1 MGKLEGKK
9 NHAIIIKNSN
19 FQEMVIVDFESQLSA
34 ICGSLDAQQQ
44 QSQKN
49 GNFFVKV
56 SILLRLR
63 ENRINEVDFF
73 QALPSLKNFKICLRL
88 LFLLKKMNYGQGK
101 NELIGCG
108 LVPVIMRIWTD
119 PASSANASKV

>member
-44 QSQKN
+44 SQKN
-49 GNFFVKV
+49 GNFYEKV

-63 ENRINEVDFF
+63 ENRINEVDF
-73 QALPSLKNFKICLRL
+73 
-88 LFLLKKMNYGQGK
+88 
-101 NELIGCG
+101 
-108 LVPVIMRIWTD
+108 
-119 PASSANASKV
+119 SKLCQV

>member
-44 QSQKN
+44 RMETFS
-49 GNFFVKV
+49 
-56 SILLRLR
+56 
-63 ENRINEVDFF
+63 
-73 QALPSLKNFKICLRL
+73 
-88 LFLLKKMNYGQGK
+88 
-101 NELIGCG
+101 
-108 LVPVIMRIWTD
+108 
-119 PASSANASKV
+119 